1 MAYTNSS
8 LATYKKLSPNHS
20 GKRTHSIDRIT
31 PHCVVG
37 QLSVESIANCFA
49 STSSQASSNY
59 AIGKDGRI
67 GLIVEEKNR
76 SWCTSSNANDQRA
89 ITVEIASDT
98 KHPYT
103 MNTAAYNKLIE
114 LCVDICKRN
123 GKTKL
128 LWFSDKT
135 KSLNYTPK
143 SNEMVLTVHRW
154 FANKSCP
161 GDWLYSRLDDVATEV
176 TKKLTKKTTSTA
188 STKEKKASES
198 PKSSDKSLS
207 GKYKTTIDLN
217 IRNGAGTSK
226 SVMVVIPKGTVVE
239 NFGYYT
245 STKSVKWLYVQFE
258 YKGVKYTGYA
268 SANRLTKATS
278 KKYFKKYTGNSGS
291 IVDSLKAIGV
301 DSSFAYREKIAKAN
315 GIKSYTSTASQ
326 NIKLLNLLKQGK
338 LIVP

>member
-49 STSSQASSNY
+49 STSREASCNY
-59 AIGKDGRI
+59 AIGKDGRV

-89 ITVEIASDT
+89 ITIEIASDT

-103 MNTAAYNKLIE
+103 MNDAAYKKLIE

-135 KSLNYTPK
+135 KALNYEPK

-161 GDWLYSRLDDVATEV
+161 GDWLYNRLDDVATEV
-176 TKKLTKKTTSTA
+176 TKKLTKG
-188 STKEKKASES
+188 KKASES
-198 PKSSDKSLS
+198 PKSFDKSLS
-207 GKYKTTIDLN
+207 GKYKTTADLN
-217 IRNGAGTSK
+217 MRDGAGTSK
-226 SVMVVIPKGTVVE
+226 SIMTVIPKGTIVE

-245 STKSVKWLYVQFE
+245 ATKTVKWLYVQFTLN
-258 YKGVKYTGYA
+258 GVTYTGFA
-268 SANRLTKATS
+268 SANHLTRADANVKSTT
-278 KKYFKKYTGNSGS
+278 KKYFKKYTGSSVS

-301 DSSFAYREKIAKAN
+301 NSSFAYREKIAKAN
-315 GIKSYTSTASQ
+315 GIKTYTSTAAQ